1 MSLRRSFCDG
11 MTRRDMLRIGCAG
24 PLSAA
29 LAWPNGVRGDSV
41 PTKDDVALI
50 VIFLHGG
57 LSTIDTLDLKPHA
70 PIEFRGDFSPIAT
83 NVPGIE
89 VAEHLPRLSKT
100 AQRFALLRSFT
111 HTDSNHGPAD
121 HYMLT
126 GYAPTAGFNPN
137 LKPNN
142 QRPSH
147 GSNIAKVKGSQR
159 GVPPYVCLPQMHSSC
174 GASYLGAA
182 NAPFVV
188 EADPNT
194 PGFRVPDLLPPLNID
209 AERLSARR
217 EMMQTVDRFRQT
229 AEVNA
234 KARQLGVFQQKAMEL
249 VTSKATR
256 EAFDLNSEKATL
268 REEYGRTTLGQSC
281 LMARRLV
288 ESGVRCVTIDHHN
301 WDTHYNNF
309 HVLKQDLLPQFDAA
323 IPTLLRDLDDRGRL
337 GNTLVVV
344 MGEFGRTPRVNKDAG
359 RDHWGPSNAIFLAG
373 GGIRGGTV
381 VGKTNPRGER
391 PEGVSHGPEDLAATM
406 YHLMGIDGSQEFYTP
421 EGRPIKIV
429 NDGKIITDLL

>member
-1 MSLRRSFCDG
+1 MMMRRSFCDG
-11 MTRRDMLRIGCAG
+11 ITRRDLLRIGCAG

-29 LAWPNGVRGDSV
+29 LAWANVVSGESAA
-41 PTKDDVALI
+41 KEDVALI
-50 VIFLHGG
+50 IIFLHGG
-57 LSTIDTLDLKPHA
+57 LSTIDTLDLKPQA
-70 PIEFRGDFSPIAT
+70 PVEFRGDFSPIAT

-89 VAEHLPRLSKT
+89 VAEHLPRLART
-100 AQRFALLRSFT
+100 AHRFALLRSFT

-126 GYAPTAGFNPN
+126 GYAPTAAFNPN

-147 GSNIAKVKGSQR
+147 GSIIAKVKGPQH
-159 GVPPYVCLPQMHSSC
+159 GVPPYVCLPQMHGSC
-174 GASYLGAA
+174 GAAYLGAA
-182 NAPFVV
+182 HAPFVV
-188 EADPNT
+188 DADPNT

-209 AERLSARR
+209 AERLSVRR
-217 EMMQTVDRFRQT
+217 EMMRTVDRFQQT

-234 KARQLGVFQQKAMEL
+234 KARQLSVFQQKAMEL

-256 EAFDLNSEKATL
+256 EAFDLHSESDAL

-323 IPTLLRDLDDRGRL
+323 IPTLLRDLDNRGRL
-337 GNTLVVV
+337 DKTLVVV
-344 MGEFGRTPRVNKDAG
+344 MSEFGRTPRVNKDAG
-359 RDHWGPSNAIFLAG
+359 RDHWGPSNAILLAG
-373 GGIRGGTV
+373 GGIRGGTI

-406 YHLMGIDGSQEFYTP
+406 YHLMGIDGTQEFYTP
-421 EGRPIKIV
+421 EGRPVKIV
-429 NDGKIITDLL
+429 NDGKIITDLI

>member
-1 MSLRRSFCDG
+1 MNSKRSFCDG
-11 MTRRDMLRIGCAG
+11 ITRRDLLRVGCAG

-29 LAWPNGVRGDSV
+29 LAWPNVLRGETTSA
-41 PTKDDVALI
+41 KEDVALI
-50 VIFLHGG
+50 VVFLHGG
-57 LSTIDTLDLKPHA
+57 LSTIDTLDLKPNA
-70 PIEFRGDFSPIAT
+70 PVEFRGDFSPIAT
-83 NVPGIE
+83 NVPGLE
-89 VAEHLPRLSKT
+89 VGEHLPRLAKT

-147 GSNIAKVKGSQR
+147 GSIIAKVKGSQR
-159 GVPPYVCLPQMHSSC
+159 GVPPYVCLPQMHGSC

-188 EADPNT
+188 DADPNT

-217 EMMQTVDRFRQT
+217 EMMQSVDRFRQT

-256 EAFDLNSEKATL
+256 EAFDLNSEKDAL

-359 RDHWGPSNAIFLAG
+359 RDHWGPSNTIFLAG
-373 GGIRGGTV
+373 GGIRGGSV
-381 VGKTNPRGER
+381 VGKTNAHGER

-406 YHLMGIDGSQEFYTP
+406 YHLMGIDGTQEFYTP
-421 EGRPIKIV
+421 EGRPVKIV